1 MPYRGRFDH
10 AADWQ
15 LRRLP
20 ASERRGAAWR
30 TAEGRIGMSVGKAF
44 GWMLG
49 GLLLGVLA
57 GFAGELFRRQPAA
70 KVQQRYVAPEA
81 ARTTDARKP
90 APAPA
95 PAAR

>member
-1 MPYRGRFDH
+1 
-10 AADWQ
+10 
-15 LRRLP
+15 
-20 ASERRGAAWR
+20 
-30 TAEGRIGMSVGKAF
+30 MSIGKAF
-44 GWMLG
+44 GLAIG

-81 ARTTDARKP
+81 AETPDART
-90 APAPA
+90 PA

>member
-1 MPYRGRFDH
+1 
-10 AADWQ
+10 
-15 LRRLP
+15 
-20 ASERRGAAWR
+20 
-30 TAEGRIGMSVGKAF
+30 MSVGKAF
-44 GWMLG
+44 GWMFG

-81 ARTTDARKP
+81 ARTSGART
-90 APAPA
+90 PA

>member
-1 MPYRGRFDH
+1 
-10 AADWQ
+10 
-15 LRRLP
+15 
-20 ASERRGAAWR
+20 
-30 TAEGRIGMSVGKAF
+30 MSIGKAI
-44 GWMLG
+44 GLALG

-81 ARTTDARKP
+81 AETPDART
-90 APAPA
+90 PA

>member
-1 MPYRGRFDH
+1 
-10 AADWQ
+10 
-15 LRRLP
+15 
-20 ASERRGAAWR
+20 
-30 TAEGRIGMSVGKAF
+30 MSMGKAF
-44 GWMLG
+44 GLALG

-81 ARTTDARKP
+81 AETPDART
-90 APAPA
+90 PA